1 MPEDNKLE
9 EELIFSQKINTK
21 RIIDDLIKNFSTKE
35 KNVIKRRFGLDRVK
49 RETLEQVG
57 QAHGLTRERIRQI
70 EKVLVGKINEAK
82 ELQVELKQLQE
93 TVFLILG
100 EHGGVAEKQH
110 LFGLLDKVSELGL
123 KVNDEEKRSIIQ
135 ENHFD
140 FLLSRIFNDSLEEI
154 KRSDKF
160 KDSYKFKNDSLD
172 HFEYLSQ
179 EFNEEIQK
187 LNNIINISEL
197 VELILKLE
205 NYKKHEG
212 KFRSS
217 ERVHSYNWL
226 GDDLSEEER
235 GIFKNYSALYSFLQI
250 IRDLEKNKFGH
261 WGHVSWN
268 EISPKTVNDKIYLVL
283 KNYGKPLH
291 FTEIA
296 KLINDT
302 NFDHKKTNSATV
314 HNELILDDK
323 YVLIGRGMY
332 GLKEWGFKQ
341 GTVTQVIKDILES
354 SSEPLNKEDVVK
366 KVLESRMVKESTINL
381 ALSNRK
387 NFQKIG
393 DKYAVTEK

>member
-1 MPEDNKLE
+1 MPENNKPE

-21 RIIDDLIKNFSTKE
+21 RIIDDLIKNFSAKE

-70 EKVLVGKINEAK
+70 EKVLITKINEAK
-82 ELQVELKQLQE
+82 ELQEELNQLQRM
-93 TVFLILG
+93 VVLILE
-100 EHGGVAEKQH
+100 EHGGIAEKQH
-110 LFGLLDKVSELGL
+110 LFGLLDKISNSGL
-123 KVNDEEKRSIIQ
+123 KINDDEKRNKIK

-140 FLLSRIFNDSLEEI
+140 FLLSRIFEDSLEEV
-154 KRSDKF
+154 KRSEKF
-160 KDSYKFKNDSLD
+160 KDSYKFRNSSLD

-179 EFNEEIQK
+179 ELSDEIQK

-205 NYKKHEG
+205 NYKKHED
-212 KFRSS
+212 KFRGPDK
-217 ERVHSYNWL
+217 VHSYNL
-226 GDDLSEEER
+226 LNDSLSEEER
-235 GIFKNYSALYSFLQI
+235 NVFKDYSALYSFLQS
-250 IRDLEKNKFGH
+250 IRELEKNKFGH

-296 KLINDT
+296 ELINET

-341 GTVTQVIKDILES
+341 GTVTQVIKDILKS
-354 SSEPLNKEDVVK
+354 SSEPLVKEEIIK
-366 KVLESRMVKESTINL
+366 KVLDSRMVKESTINL

-393 DKYAVTEK
+393 DKYVLTEN

>member
-1 MPEDNKLE
+1 MPESNKLK

-21 RIIDDLIKNFSTKE
+21 RIIDDLIKNFSVKE
-35 KNVIKRRFGLDRVK
+35 KNVIKRRFGLDRIK

-70 EKVLVGKINEAK
+70 EKVLINKINEAK
-82 ELQVELKQLQE
+82 ELQKELNELQKI
-93 TVFLILG
+93 VALILE
-100 EHGGVAEKQH
+100 EHGGMAEKQH

-123 KVNDEEKRSIIQ
+123 KVGDEEKKNKIQ
-135 ENHFD
+135 KNHFD
-140 FLLSRIFNDSLEEI
+140 FLLSRIFNDSLDEI
-154 KRSDKF
+154 KRSERF
-160 KDSYKFKNDSLD
+160 KDSYKFKDSSLD
-172 HFEYLSQ
+172 HFEYLFQ
-179 EFNEEIQK
+179 ELNDEVQK

-205 NYKKHEG
+205 NYKKHED
-212 KFRSS
+212 KFKTS
-217 ERVHSYNWL
+217 EKMYSYGL
-226 GDDLSEEER
+226 LDDSLSEEER
-235 GIFKNYSALYSFLQI
+235 DIFKNHSGLYSFLQT
-250 IRDLEKNKFGH
+250 IRELEKNKFGH
-261 WGHVSWN
+261 WGHVSWK

-296 KLINDT
+296 ELINET
-302 NFDHKKTNSATV
+302 NFDHKRTNSATV

-354 SSEPLNKEDVVK
+354 SSDSLGREEIVK
-366 KVLESRMVKESTINL
+366 RVLESRMVKESTINL

-387 NFQKIG
+387 IFQKVG
-393 DKYAVTEK
+393 DKYVITEN